1 MSKEDQ
7 IKLWCKGRLF
17 ELMGGVGDNDAKT
30 VLKELLDFID
40 NDPFAEP
47 APQAPELS
55 KVERTGK
62 DCKEQLASDDLEKEF
77 TSVWDKNLSGKIDTE
92 AALNIAR
99 HFDEWQKHRMIE
111 KSCYYIRANMAILD
125 ANNNDCMPEWLD
137 KYKKAMEE

>member
-7 IKLWCKGRLF
+7 IKLWCKVRLF

-40 NDPFAEP
+40 NDPFAEL
-47 APQAPELS
+47 APQDSELS

-62 DCKEQLASDDLEKEF
+62 NCKEQPASDDLEKEF

-92 AALNIAR
+92 AALNIAH
-99 HFDEWQKHRMIE
+99 HFAEWQKHRMIE

-125 ANNNDCMPEWLD
+125 ANNNDCLPEWLD

>member
-1 MSKEDQ
+1 MSQEYQ

-17 ELMGGVGDNDAKT
+17 ELMGGIGDNDAKT

-62 DCKEQLASDDLEKEF
+62 DCKEQLASDDLEKEMQHYLCKEWCGDPI
-77 TSVWDKNLSGKIDTE
+77 V
-92 AALNIAR
+92 AAR
-99 HFDEWQKHRMIE
+99 HFAEWQKHRIIE
-111 KSCYYIRANMAILD
+111 KSCYYIRANMSILD
-125 ANNNDCMPEWLD
+125 VNNNDCMPEWLD